1 MKTPALL
8 FLGLLSTGVLAQVDE
23 RELEAAV
30 MRRELRIGMTPEQV
44 ARTWGNPTRQEVTE
58 KAAGKTYTW
67 FWRCAD
73 RSHPSNA
80 VVFKDGRVASIRTSC
95 I

>member
-1 MKTPALL
+1 MNKSALL
-8 FLGLLSTGVLAQVDE
+8 FLGLLSTGALAQVDD

-44 ARTWGNPTRQEVTE
+44 VRTWGNPTRQEVTE
-58 KAAGKTYTW
+58 KATGKTHTW

-73 RSHPSNA
+73 RSRKPNA